1 MKKIL
6 KIIILAL
13 LINSQVLA
21 DTQNEFIIEQTKEE
35 KRAKYVLLNMQQD
48 YITCYSFYKIGA
60 EYVRKSNG
68 DSNVI
73 KGIEKSS
80 DSSLKL
86 AYETGEIM
94 GMTADKMSSK
104 VESEIK
110 NQLDLIDN
118 NFNNASILLEKYAQ
132 TCKNLIENKKQRISF
147 WEKKALDKF
156 K

>member
-13 LINSQVLA
+13 LINSPVLA
-21 DTQNEFIIEQTKEE
+21 DIKNEFIIEQTKEE

-86 AYETGEIM
+86 AYETGEVM
-94 GMTADKMSSK
+94 GMTTDKMSSK
-104 VESEIK
+104 VESKIK
-110 NQLDLIDN
+110 NQLDLIGN

-132 TCKNLIENKKQRISF
+132 TCKNLIGNKKQRISF
-147 WEKKALDKF
+147 WEKQAANKF